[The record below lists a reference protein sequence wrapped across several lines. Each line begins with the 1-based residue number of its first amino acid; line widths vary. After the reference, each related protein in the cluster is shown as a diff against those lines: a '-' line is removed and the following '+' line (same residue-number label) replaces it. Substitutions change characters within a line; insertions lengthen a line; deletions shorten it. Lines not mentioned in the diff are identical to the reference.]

1 MSKTAFLNG
10 KIYVDAGHFEEALL
24 QENGIIRAVGTN
36 GEILALCDWETEKI
50 DCAGKTVIPGLNDSH
65 MHLLMIGEVLNEPPI
80 AGCKSVEDMVDI
92 CRQFAAE
99 HPDMV
104 KHGMHGQG
112 WNQDLFEKG
121 KVRLPNRDDL
131 DRISTDY
138 PIMLERVCGHTCAL
152 NSKALELLGITD
164 ETPVDFY
171 EGGTI
176 ERFADG
182 RVSGY
187 LTENAVYE
195 VRSVVPA
202 AGPEQMRKELLCAM
216 RYATEHG
223 LTSVQSND
231 LGFMLPNSDEN
242 FQVYKDLYENAEAS
256 LRFRHQV
263 CCLLERDLDDF
274 LAGEYARREEYDRYN
289 GWLTLGPLKMFK
301 DGSIGARTAL
311 MRTPYLDDPGNT
323 GIDSLEQS
331 LMEALVQKAAAN
343 GLQCVTHAIGDKA
356 VELTNRAY
364 EKVLVNGK
372 NALRNCLIH
381 CELTGADL
389 LEAIQ
394 KSDTLIAYQPVFLQ
408 GDQYTMA
415 TRFSPE
421 LIRTSLACKTVIDMG
436 IHASYGTDSP
446 VEDSNPFANIYC
458 AVNRKDLTGEPASG
472 WNAHECVTVEQ
483 AIDAYTIESAYMEFA
498 EEYKGRI
505 KPGYYADLEILD
517 TDIFT
522 CDPMDILHILP
533 ELVMVGGE
541 IVLRDKRYLK

>member
-10 KIYVDAGHFEEALL
+10 KVYVDAGHFEQAVL
-24 QENGIIRAVGTN
+24 QENGVIKAVGSN

-50 DCAGKTVIPGLNDSH
+50 DCGGKTVIPGLNDSH

-80 AGCKSVEDMVDI
+80 GGCKSVEDMVEI
-92 CRQFAAE
+92 CKKFAAE
-99 HPDMV
+99 NPDAIRF
-104 KHGMHGQG
+104 GMHGQG
-112 WNQDLFEKG
+112 WNQDLFEEG

-131 DRISTDY
+131 DKISTDY

-152 NSKALELLGITD
+152 NTKALEILGITD
-164 ETPVDFY
+164 DTPIDFY

-176 ERFADG
+176 ERDGNG
-182 RVSGY
+182 RVNGY
-187 LTENAVYE
+187 VTENAVYE
-195 VRSVVPA
+195 VRHVVPSA
-202 AGPEQMRKELLCAM
+202 DPEGMKKELRSAM
-216 RYATEHG
+216 KYATEHG

-231 LGFMLPNSDEN
+231 LGFMIPNSDEN
-242 FQVYKDLYENAEAS
+242 FRAYKDLYDAGQAS

-263 CCLLERDLDDF
+263 CCLLEKDLDEF
-274 LAGEYARREEYDRYN
+274 LTGEYANRAEYDKYN

-311 MRTPYLDDPGNT
+311 MKEPYVDDPDNY
-323 GIDSLEQS
+323 GIDSLEQG
-331 LMEALVQKAAAN
+331 LMETLVKKAAAN
-343 GLQCVTHAIGDKA
+343 GLQSVTHVIGDRA
-356 VELTNRAY
+356 VELTNQAY
-364 EKVLVNGK
+364 EKVLVDGK
-372 NALRNCLIH
+372 NVLRNCLIH
-381 CELTGADL
+381 CELTSKEL
-389 LEAIQ
+389 LEYI
-394 KSDTLIAYQPVFLQ
+394 KKTDSLIAYQPVFLQ

-415 TRFSPE
+415 TRFKPE

-458 AVNRKDLTGEPASG
+458 AVNRKDLTGKQEYA
-472 WNAHECVTVEQ
+472 WNPQECVTVEQ
-483 AIDAYTIESAYMEFA
+483 AIDAYTVESAYMEFA

-522 CDPMDILHILP
+522 CDPMQIINILP

-541 IVLRDKRYLK
+541 IVLRDKVYLK